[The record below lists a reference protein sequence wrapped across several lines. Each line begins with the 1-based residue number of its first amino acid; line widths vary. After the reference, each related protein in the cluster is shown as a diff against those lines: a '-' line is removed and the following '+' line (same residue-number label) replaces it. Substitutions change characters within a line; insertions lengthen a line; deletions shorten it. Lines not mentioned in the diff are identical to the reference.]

1 LNPIVKTK
9 PINEQTPE
17 TLMPII
23 PPEESE
29 EPELLDIA
37 VADGAP
43 VVAPPFML
51 LVWLGNSLL
60 AVAEVGELTPVVVAA
75 TCQTR

>member
-1 LNPIVKTK
+1 LNPIAKTK

-23 PPEESE
+23 PPDESE
-29 EPELLDIA
+29 PEPKLLEVA
-37 VADGAP
+37 VADGIP
-43 VVAPPFML
+43 VVAPAFKL

-60 AVAEVGELTPVVVAA
+60 AVAEVGELIPVVVAA
-75 TCQTR
+75 TC